1 MPTSNGKFT
10 TLLSAVT
17 ATGAGTA
24 INVPNEKI
32 HTFSIIASS
41 VTSGGTMVLQAT
53 DFAGNVCT
61 LQSVTVSAN
70 GNTIYTF
77 AGFFAAVNANLSA
90 RTDGTFTV
98 NYAGSDGSR
107 DR

>member
-1 MPTSNGKFT
+1 MPTSNGKFA

-24 INVPNEKI
+24 IQTPNERV
-32 HTFSIIASS
+32 HTFSIIS
-41 VTSGGTMVLQAT
+41 TGTVSATIQLQAT

-61 LQSVTVSAN
+61 LQTVALSAV
-70 GNTIYTF
+70 GNQIFTF
-77 AGFFAAVNANLSA
+77 AGFFAAVNANVSVFA
-90 RTDGTFTV
+90 TGTYTV